1 MVNEFDIGIIGG
13 GPAGYTSA
21 FYAVSQGKSV
31 VVFEK
36 DKLGG
41 TCLNRGCIPTKA
53 FMHVA
58 DLYSEIQTADKL
70 GLTCENLSFDFE
82 KVVEYKNGI
91 VNKLQKSLE
100 LMMKNSKITVINAEA
115 KAVGDNKIIAND
127 EEYICGEIVIATGS
141 KPRIIRGLEYDG
153 EFILSSDD
161 VLNMTKLPKSIVI
174 VGSGAIG
181 TEWARIF
188 SAFGV
193 EVAIVELADRLVPL
207 ADWEV
212 SKRVERIFKMKKIK
226 TYLSTSVEK
235 VEIISSE
242 SQQKFCHSEPLGEE
256 SSKFSRNSV
265 IVTLSNGE
273 TLAPECVLVAVGR
286 EPVKDETG
294 FNVKCIGD
302 ACGEIQL
309 AHYAMNQ
316 AKELVLDIPFDKNIV
331 PSVIYG
337 TPEIAWVGEVSK
349 SKEDDENYEKSM
361 VLISALGKSHC
372 DNCIEGF
379 IKILAKD
386 GYVKGVSIVSKEAS
400 SLVQQMAIAMQNN
413 ISVEDLK
420 KVCFAHPTYSE
431 GIFEGLMRL

>member
-58 DLYSEIQTADKL
+58 DLYFELQTADKL
-70 GLTCENLSFDFE
+70 GISCEGLSFDFE
-82 KVVEYKNGI
+82 KVAEYKNGI
-91 VNKLQKSLE
+91 VSKLQKSLE
-100 LMMKNSKITVINAEA
+100 LMMKNSKITVVNAEA
-115 KAVGDNKIIAND
+115 KVVGDNKIVAD
-127 EEYICGEIVIATGS
+127 GEEYNCGEIIVATGS
-141 KPRIIRGLEYDG
+141 KPREIKGLEYDH

-161 VLNMTKLPKSIVI
+161 ILNMTKLPESIVI

-181 TEWARIF
+181 VEWARIL

-193 EVAIVELADRLVPL
+193 EVSMVELADRLVPL

-235 VEIISSE
+235 IEDKTV
-242 SQQKFCHSEPLGEE
+242 K
-256 SSKFSRNSV
+256 
-265 IVTLSNGE
+265 LSNGE
-273 TLAPECVLVAVGR
+273 ELNPDCVLVAVGR
-286 EPVKDETG
+286 EPIKPDTNY
-294 FNVKCIGD
+294 NVKCIGD

-316 AKELVLDIPFDKNIV
+316 AKELVLNIPFDKNVI

-349 SKEDDENYEKSM
+349 SKEDDETYEKSM

-372 DNCIEGF
+372 DNCIDGF

-386 GYVKGVSIVSKEAS
+386 GYVKGASIVSKEGS
-400 SLVQQMAIAMQNN
+400 SLIQQMAIAIQNN

-431 GIFEGLMRL
+431 GIFEGLMRLESK

>member
-1 MVNEFDIGIIGG
+1 MVNEFDVGIIGG

-58 DLYSEIQTADKL
+58 DLYSEIQGADKL
-70 GLTCENLSFDFE
+70 GLTCDNLSFDFE

-100 LMMKNSKITVINAEA
+100 LMMKNSKIPVINAEA
-115 KAVGDNKIIAND
+115 KVVGDNKIIAND
-127 EEYICGEIVIATGS
+127 EEYICKEIIVATGS
-141 KPRIIRGLEYDG
+141 KPRVIKGLEYDG

-193 EVAIVELADRLVPL
+193 EVAVVELADRLVPL
-207 ADWEV
+207 ADWEI

-226 TYLSTSVEK
+226 TYLSTSVES
-235 VEIISSE
+235 VDIGSSDL
-242 SQQKFCHSEPLGEE
+242 QQKNCHSEPLGEE
-256 SSKFSRNSV
+256 SSKSTCNDV

-273 TLAPECVLVAVGR
+273 TLASDCVLVAVGR
-286 EPVKDETG
+286 EPVKSDFG
-294 FNVKCIGD
+294 KCIGD

-316 AKELVLDIPFDKNIV
+316 AKELILDIPFDKDVV

-349 SKEDDENYEKSM
+349 SKEEDETYEKSM
-361 VLISALGKSHC
+361 ILISALGKSHC

-386 GYVKGVSIVSKEAS
+386 GYIKGASIVSKEAS
-400 SLVQQMAIAMQNN
+400 SLIQQIAIAIQNN

-431 GIFEGLMRL
+431 GIFESLMRL

>member
-41 TCLNRGCIPTKA
+41 VCLNRGCIPTKA
-53 FMHVA
+53 IMHVA
-58 DLYSEIQTADKL
+58 DLYSELKDADKL

-82 KVVEYKNGI
+82 KVVQYKNGV

-115 KAVGDNKIIAND
+115 KVVGDNKIIAND
-127 EEYICGEIVIATGS
+127 EEYICKEIVVATGS
-141 KPRIIRGLEYDG
+141 KPREIKGLEYDG

-161 VLNMTKLPKSIVI
+161 VLNMTKLPSSIVI

-235 VEIISSE
+235 VENKTI
-242 SQQKFCHSEPLGEE
+242 
-256 SSKFSRNSV
+256 
-265 IVTLSNGE
+265 TLSNGE
-273 TLAPECVLVAVGR
+273 ILTPESVLVAVGR
-286 EPVKDETG
+286 EPVKVETG
-294 FNVKCIGD
+294 FDVKCIGD

-316 AKELVLDIPFDKNIV
+316 AKELVLDISFDKNIV

-349 SKEDDENYEKSM
+349 SKEEDDAYEKSM

-386 GYVKGVSIVSKEAS
+386 GYVKGVSVVSKEAS
-400 SLVQQMAIAMQNN
+400 SLVQQMAIAIQNN

-431 GIFEGLMRL
+431 GIFEGLMRLGG

>member
-1 MVNEFDIGIIGG
+1 MVNEYDIGIIGV

-36 DKLGG
+36 ENLGG

-53 FMHVA
+53 FMHIA
-58 DLYSEIQTADKL
+58 DLYTEFQGAEKL
-70 GLTCENLSFDFE
+70 GISCGNLSFDFE
-82 KVVEYKNGI
+82 KAVEYKNGI

-100 LMMKNSKITVINAEA
+100 LMMKNSKIPVINAEA
-115 KAVGDNKIIAND
+115 KVVGDNKIVAGG
-127 EEYICGEIVIATGS
+127 EEYVCGEVIVATGS
-141 KPRIIRGLEYDG
+141 KPREIKGLEYDHK
-153 EFILSSDD
+153 FILSSDD
-161 VLNMTKLPKSIVI
+161 ILNMTKLPQSIVI

-193 EVAIVELADRLVPL
+193 EVSVVELADRLVPL

-226 TYLSTSVEK
+226 TYLSTSVENIDGK
-235 VEIISSE
+235 TV
-242 SQQKFCHSEPLGEE
+242 Q
-256 SSKFSRNSV
+256 
-265 IVTLSNGE
+265 LSNGE
-273 TLAPECVLVAVGR
+273 SLTPDCVLVAIGR
-286 EPVKDETG
+286 EPVKPDTQY
-294 FNVKCIGD
+294 NVKCIGD

-316 AKELVLDIPFDKNIV
+316 AKELVLNIPFDKTVI

-337 TPEIAWVGEVSK
+337 TPEVAWVGEVSK

-361 VLISALGKSHC
+361 ILISSLGKSHC

-386 GYVKGVSIVSKEAS
+386 GYVKGASIVSKEAS
-400 SLVQQMAIAMQNN
+400 SLIQQLAIAIQNK

>member
-1 MVNEFDIGIIGG
+1 MANEYDIGIVGG

-31 VVFEK
+31 VLFEK

-58 DLYSEIQTADKL
+58 DLYSEIQDADKF
-70 GLTCENLSFDFE
+70 GLSCDNLSFDFE

-100 LMMKNSKITVINAEA
+100 LMMKNSKIPVINAEA
-115 KAVGDNKIIAND
+115 KVVGENKIIAND
-127 EEYICGEIVIATGS
+127 KEYICKEIIVATGS
-141 KPRIIRGLEYDG
+141 KPRTIKGLEYDG

-181 TEWARIF
+181 SEWARIF

-193 EVAIVELADRLVPL
+193 EVTIVELADRLVPL

-226 TYLSTSVEK
+226 TYLSTSVDKIENK
-235 VEIISSE
+235 V
-242 SQQKFCHSEPLGEE
+242 L
-256 SSKFSRNSV
+256 
-265 IVTLSNGE
+265 TLSNGE
-273 TLAPECVLVAVGR
+273 TLIPDCVLVAVGR
-286 EPVKDETG
+286 EPVLDNQEIL
-294 FNVKCIGD
+294 NQVQNDIIKCIGD

-316 AKELVLDIPFDKNIV
+316 AKELVLDIPFDKDVV

-372 DNCIEGF
+372 DNCTEGF

-386 GYVKGVSIVSKEAS
+386 GQVKGVSIVSKEAS
-400 SLVQQMAIAMQNN
+400 SLVQQMAIAIQNN

>member
-1 MVNEFDIGIIGG
+1 MVNEFDIGIVGG

-58 DLYSEIQTADKL
+58 DLYSELQGADKL
-70 GLTCENLSFDFE
+70 GLTYDNLSFDFE

-100 LMMKNSKITVINAEA
+100 LMMKNSKIPVVNAEA
-115 KAVGDNKIIAND
+115 KVVSDNKIIAND
-127 EEYICGEIVIATGS
+127 EEYVCKEIIVATGS
-141 KPRIIRGLEYDG
+141 KPRVIKGLEYDG

-226 TYLSTSVEK
+226 TYLSTSVDKIENK
-235 VEIISSE
+235 V
-242 SQQKFCHSEPLGEE
+242 L
-256 SSKFSRNSV
+256 
-265 IVTLSNGE
+265 TLSNGE
-273 TLAPECVLVAVGR
+273 TLTPECVLVAVGR
-286 EPVKDETG
+286 EPVKSDFG
-294 FNVKCIGD
+294 KCIGD

-316 AKELVLDIPFDKNIV
+316 AKELVLDIPFDKDVV

-349 SKEDDENYEKSM
+349 SKEDDETYEKSM
-361 VLISALGKSHC
+361 ILISALGKSHC
-372 DNCIEGF
+372 DNCTEGF

-386 GYVKGVSIVSKEAS
+386 GYIKGASIVSKEAS
-400 SLVQQMAIAMQNN
+400 SLIQQMAIAIQNN

-431 GIFEGLMRL
+431 GIFEGLMRLGA

>member
-1 MVNEFDIGIIGG
+1 MAESYDLGIIGG

-21 FYAVSQGKSV
+21 FYAVSQGKTV

-53 FMHVA
+53 FMHIA
-58 DLYSEIQTADKL
+58 DLYTELQGADKL
-70 GLTCENLSFDFE
+70 GISCEGLSFNFE
-82 KVVEYKNGI
+82 KAAEYKNGV

-100 LMMKNSKITVINAEA
+100 LMMKNSKIPVVNAEA
-115 KAVGDNKIIAND
+115 KVVGENKIIAG
-127 EEYICGEIVIATGS
+127 EQEYICNEIVVATGS
-141 KPRIIRGLEYDG
+141 KPREIKGLEYDH

-161 VLNMTKLPKSIVI
+161 ILNMTKLPHSIVI

-181 TEWARIF
+181 VEWARIL

-193 EVAIVELADRLVPL
+193 EVTIVELADRLVPL

-212 SKRVERIFKMKKIK
+212 SKRVERIFKMRKIK

-235 VEIISSE
+235 VEGKTV
-242 SQQKFCHSEPLGEE
+242 Q
-256 SSKFSRNSV
+256 
-265 IVTLSNGE
+265 LSNGE
-273 TLAPECVLVAVGR
+273 SLTPECVLVAVGR
-286 EPVKDETG
+286 LPVKPDTQY
-294 FNVKCIGD
+294 NVKCIGD

-316 AKELVLDIPFDKNIV
+316 AKDLVLGIPFDKEIV
-331 PSVIYG
+331 PAVIYG

-349 SKEDDENYEKSM
+349 SKEDDENYDKSM
-361 VLISALGKSHC
+361 ILISALGKSHC

-379 IKILAKD
+379 IKVLAKD
-386 GYVKGVSIVSKEAS
+386 GYVKGASIVSKEAS
-400 SLVQQMAIAMQNN
+400 SLIQQIAIAIQNK

-431 GIFEGLMRL
+431 GIFEGVMKL